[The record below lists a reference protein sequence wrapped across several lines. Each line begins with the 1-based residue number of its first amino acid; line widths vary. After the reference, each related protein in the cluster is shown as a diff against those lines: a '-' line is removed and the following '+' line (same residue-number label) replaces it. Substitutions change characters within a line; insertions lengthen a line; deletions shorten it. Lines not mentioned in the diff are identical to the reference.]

1 MNVGDTEDFARRE
14 IEGFF
19 RRRGERGKFYCASCL
34 ATQLTERGAQGIFP
48 ATWTAAIEDLFE
60 RPGALRIESSRRC
73 DACQRPR
80 PRPCIGAPPA
90 GP

>member
-1 MNVGDTEDFARRE
+1 MDGLGFREFAQRE

-19 RRRGERGKFYCASCL
+19 RRRAEQGKFYCASCL
-34 ATQLTERGAQGIFP
+34 PTRLIERGAQWIFP
-48 ATWTAAIEDLFE
+48 ATWMAAVEELFE
-60 RPGALRIESSRRC
+60 RPGTLRIDLRRC

-80 PRPCIGAPPA
+80 HCIGAPPA